1 MTTQNQNDDSVEGD
15 DSAVALAALYAAERT
30 EVQNILGHALSL
42 LSVLMA
48 YSTFIGVAWATRAAT
63 IPHYLILFIPV
74 PILLAIAWHSQLN
87 SRVWAAHNQV
97 IFILEQRL
105 LDRIPSIKNPTR
117 LWIGHTSGRLVVEV
131 PILLKERRFAMAA
144 ASIITYGGVAAI
156 VLALSIASIVVPIA
170 INRDWQG
177 LASVM
182 AAVYAVVLLL
192 LIASYKSTFGI
203 NIEKITSGR
212 NLPTTPFP
220 TNSKQRTVM
229 KSGADSLRVTSG
241 GLRPAR
247 RGPP

>member
-63 IPHYLILFIPV
+63 IPHYLIPFIPV
-74 PILLAIAWHSQLN
+74 PILLAIAWHSELN
-87 SRVWAAHNQV
+87 SRVWAHNQV

-182 AAVYAVVLLL
+182 AVVYAVLLFL

-203 NIEKITSGR
+203 NIEKMDEWAKS
-212 NLPTTPFP
+212 PTTPFP

>member
-1 MTTQNQNDDSVEGD
+1 MTTHNQNEDSVEGD

-63 IPHYLILFIPV
+63 IPHYLIPFIPI

-87 SRVWAAHNQV
+87 SRVWAHNQV

-144 ASIITYGGVAAI
+144 ASMITYGGVAVI
-156 VLALSIASIVVPIA
+156 VLALTIASIVVPVA
-170 INRDWQG
+170 INRDWQV

-182 AAVYAVVLLL
+182 AVLYAIVLFL

-203 NIEKITSGR
+203 NIKKMDEWA
-212 NLPTTPFP
+212 
-220 TNSKQRTVM
+220 
-229 KSGADSLRVTSG
+229 KSAHDSFSRQFKTKYGYEEWS
-241 GLRPAR
+241 
-247 RGPP
+247 

>member
-63 IPHYLILFIPV
+63 IPHYLIPFIPV

-87 SRVWAAHNQV
+87 SRVWAHNQV

-170 INRDWQG
+170 IIRDWQG